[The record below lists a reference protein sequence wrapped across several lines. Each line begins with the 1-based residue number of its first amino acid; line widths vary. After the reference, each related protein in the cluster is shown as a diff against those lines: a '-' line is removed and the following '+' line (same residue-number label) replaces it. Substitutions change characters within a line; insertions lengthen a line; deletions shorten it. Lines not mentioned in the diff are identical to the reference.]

1 MSLRRRLS
9 VLVAI
14 AVAPSLLLSAYN
26 AARWK
31 IFLEDEAN
39 STALSAARFISAE
52 FELIIDNSRQLMTA
66 MAKYPNIPDHEAEC
80 TSYFK
85 SVIADI
91 PIYREA
97 AIIDTDGK
105 FHCSTI
111 PIPPTLDVRDRIY
124 FYEPLKTG
132 KLTVGTITQG
142 RVTHS
147 TSIHLS
153 MPYRDADGSIRGVI
167 VLILNPGKLAE
178 ILPAYPWRSEH
189 RLIVLDRE
197 GSLVLT
203 IPQADFENIVTISKA
218 IFPKFEHAHSGTM
231 EIKGPNGR
239 SEIIGFVPLND
250 ASQGLFTA
258 VAIDRDSALA
268 EASVINAR
276 GIVFNL
282 IAIVLAVIGV
292 WLATY
297 IMIDRPIRAII
308 KSARRREAGD
318 ISKSFPKLRS
328 STEFGQLSAALS
340 RMSDRINELLK
351 QKDLLLR
358 ELQHRVMNSLNIL
371 SSLLDVQR
379 RYVVDPATRE
389 HLANARDR
397 VVAMGTVYRH
407 LYQASTVEYVEFGE
421 FLNTICNSSET
432 AYVGANK
439 LSIEVEAEP
448 LQLSGAHA
456 ISLGMLTHELI
467 TNALKHAY
475 SDGVSGRIRVTLKH
489 IDDGSIELRFSD
501 SGRGLPDNFQL
512 ETTSSLG
519 MKIIASTVRELG
531 GTLEINRLD
540 PGTEFVIHLP
550 SSIEHMSRGSALT
563 S

>member
-9 VLVAI
+9 ALVAI
-14 AVAPSLLLSAYN
+14 ALIPSLVLSVYN

-31 IFLEDEAN
+31 VFLEDEAN
-39 STALSAARFISAE
+39 TTALSAARFISAE
-52 FELIIDNSRQLMTA
+52 FGLVIDNSRQLMTA
-66 MAKYPNIPDHEAEC
+66 MAKYPNIPGHEEEC

-142 RVTHS
+142 RVTRS
-147 TSIHLS
+147 RSIHLS
-153 MPYRDADGSIRGVI
+153 MPYKDANGSIRGVI
-167 VLILNPGKLAE
+167 VLTLNPEKLAE

-203 IPQADFENIVTISKA
+203 IPPSDFENVEAISKS
-218 IFPKFEHAHSGTM
+218 IFPKIEHAPAGTM
-231 EIKGPNGR
+231 DIKGPNDR
-239 SEIIGFVPLND
+239 SEIIGFVPLP
-250 ASQGLFTA
+250 SEGLLTA
-258 VAIDRDSALA
+258 VAIDRDSVLTG
-268 EASVINAR
+268 SIINVQ
-276 GIVFNL
+276 GIAFNL
-282 IAIVLAVIGV
+282 IALILAVIGV
-292 WLATY
+292 WLAAY
-297 IMIDRPIRAII
+297 LMIDRPIRALI
-308 KSARRREAGD
+308 KSAGKRQAGD
-318 ISKSFPKLRS
+318 ISTPFPKLRL
-328 STEFGQLSAALS
+328 STEFRQLSAALS
-340 RMSDRINELLK
+340 RMSNRINELLK

-379 RYVVDPATRE
+379 RYVVDPAAKE

-397 VVAMGTVYRH
+397 IIAMGTVYRH
-407 LYQASTVEYVEFGE
+407 LYQAHTLEYVEFSE
-421 FLNTICNSSET
+421 FLNTICNTSET
-432 AYVGANK
+432 AYVRGSK
-439 LSIEVEAEP
+439 LSIEAEAEP
-448 LQLSGAHA
+448 VQLSGAHA
-456 ISLGMLTHELI
+456 IALGMLTHELI

-475 SDGVSGRIRVTLKH
+475 SDGVRGHIKVILKH
-489 IDDGSIELRFSD
+489 SDNDSIELRFSD
-501 SGRGLPDNFQL
+501 NGRGLPDNFQI

-519 MKIIASTVRELG
+519 MKIIASTVRQLG
-531 GTLEINRLD
+531 GTLEINRLE
-540 PGTEFVIHLP
+540 PGTEFVVHLP
-550 SSIEHMSRGSALT
+550 SSIEHKSHG
-563 S
+563 

>member
-14 AVAPSLLLSAYN
+14 ALVPSLLLSAYN

-31 IFLEDEAN
+31 IFLEDEA
-39 STALSAARFISAE
+39 STTALSAARFISVE
-52 FELIIDNSRQLMTA
+52 FEQIIDNSRQLMTA
-66 MAKYPNIPDHEAEC
+66 MAKYPNILDHEEEC
-80 TSYFK
+80 TAYFK

-153 MPYRDADGSIRGVI
+153 MPFKDANGSIRGVI
-167 VLILNPGKLAE
+167 VVILSPKKLAE
-178 ILPAYPWRSEH
+178 ILPPYPWRSEH

-203 IPQADFENIVTISKA
+203 VPQADFENAGVISKA
-218 IFPKFEHAHSGTM
+218 IFPKIEHAPSGTM

-239 SEIIGFVPLND
+239 SEIIGFVPPND
-250 ASQGLFTA
+250 ASKGLFTA

-268 EASVINAR
+268 EASVINVR
-276 GIVFNL
+276 GIAFNL
-282 IAIVLAVIGV
+282 VAIVLAVIGV

-297 IMIDRPIRAII
+297 IMINRPIRAII

-318 ISKSFPKLRS
+318 TSAQFPKLRF
-328 STEFGQLSAALS
+328 STEFGELSAALS
-340 RMSDRINELLK
+340 RMSDRINDLLK

-371 SSLLDVQR
+371 SSLLEVQR
-379 RYVVDPATRE
+379 RYVVDSAAKE
-389 HLANARDR
+389 HLAVARDR
-397 VVAMGTVYRH
+397 IIAMGTVYRN
-407 LYQASTVEYVEFGE
+407 LYQAHTLEHVEFSE
-421 FLNTICNSSET
+421 FLNTICNRSEA
-432 AYVGANK
+432 AYAGTDKV
-439 LSIEVEAEP
+439 SIEVEAEP

-467 TNALKHAY
+467 ANAIKHAY
-475 SDGVSGRIRVTLKH
+475 SDDVSGSIKVTLKH
-489 IDDGSIELRFSD
+489 KDDGSIDLRFSD
-501 SGRGLPDNFQL
+501 SGRGLPDNFQI

-531 GTLEINRLD
+531 GTLEINRLE

-550 SSIEHMSRGSALT
+550 SSIEHKSRRFLL
-563 S
+563 

>member
-1 MSLRRRLS
+1 MSFRRRLS
-9 VLVAI
+9 ALVAI
-14 AVAPSLLLSAYN
+14 ALVPSLLLSVYN
-26 AARWK
+26 AARWR
-31 IFLEDEAN
+31 IFLEDEAKV
-39 STALSAARFISAE
+39 TALSIARFISTE
-52 FELIIDNSRQLMTA
+52 FELVIDNSRQLMTA
-66 MAKYPNIPDHEAEC
+66 MAKYPDIQGHEEEC

-85 SVIADI
+85 LVIADI

-97 AIIDTDGK
+97 AIIDTDGE

-132 KLTVGTITQG
+132 KLTVGTITQS
-142 RVTHS
+142 RVTQS

-153 MPYRDADGSIRGVI
+153 MPYKDADGSIRGVI
-167 VLILNPGKLAE
+167 VLVLNPEKLAE

-203 IPQADFENIVTISKA
+203 IPPSDFENVGAISKA
-218 IFPKFEHAHSGTM
+218 IFPKIEHASSGTM
-231 EIKGPNGR
+231 DIKGSNDR

-250 ASQGLFTA
+250 ASKGLFTA
-258 VAIDRDSALA
+258 VAIDRDSALT
-268 EASVINAR
+268 EASIINVR
-276 GIVFNL
+276 GIAFNL
-282 IAIVLAVIGV
+282 IALILGVIGV
-292 WLATY
+292 WLAAY
-297 IMIDRPIRAII
+297 LMIDRPIRALI
-308 KSARRREAGD
+308 KSAGKREAGD
-318 ISKSFPKLRS
+318 TSRPFPKLRS

-340 RMSDRINELLK
+340 RMSNRINELLK

-379 RYVVDPATRE
+379 RYVVDPAAKE

-397 VVAMGTVYRH
+397 IIAMGTVYRH
-407 LYQASTVEYVEFGE
+407 LYQAHTLEYVEFSE

-432 AYVGANK
+432 AYIRGSK

-456 ISLGMLTHELI
+456 IALGMLTHELI

-475 SDGVSGRIRVTLKH
+475 SDGVPGHIKVILKH
-489 IDDGSIELRFSD
+489 NDNGTIELRFSD
-501 SGRGLPDNFQL
+501 NGRGLPDNFQI

-519 MKIIASTVRELG
+519 MKIIASTVRQLG
-531 GTLEINRLD
+531 GNLEINRLE
-540 PGTEFVIHLP
+540 PGTEFVIRLP
-550 SSIEHMSRGSALT
+550 FSIEYKSHR
-563 S
+563 

>member
-9 VLVAI
+9 ALVAI
-14 AVAPSLLLSAYN
+14 ALIPSLLLSAYN

-31 IFLEDEAN
+31 VFLEDEAN
-39 STALSAARFISAE
+39 TTALSAARFISAE
-52 FELIIDNSRQLMTA
+52 FGLVIDNSRQLMTA
-66 MAKYPNIPDHEAEC
+66 MAKYPNIPGNEEEC

-142 RVTHS
+142 HVTRS
-147 TSIHLS
+147 RSIHLS
-153 MPYRDADGSIRGVI
+153 MPYKDADGSIRGVI
-167 VLILNPGKLAE
+167 VLTLNPEKLAE

-189 RLIVLDRE
+189 RLIVLDRK

-203 IPQADFENIVTISKA
+203 VPPSDFENVEAISKS
-218 IFPKFEHAHSGTM
+218 IFPKIEHAPAGTM
-231 EIKGPNGR
+231 DIKGPNDR
-239 SEIIGFVPLND
+239 SEIIGFVPLRD
-250 ASQGLFTA
+250 ASEGLFTA
-258 VAIDRDSALA
+258 VAIDRDSALTG
-268 EASVINAR
+268 ASIINVQ
-276 GIVFNL
+276 GIAFNL
-282 IAIVLAVIGV
+282 IALILAVIGV
-292 WLATY
+292 WLAAY
-297 IMIDRPIRAII
+297 LMIDRPIRALI
-308 KSARRREAGD
+308 KSAGKRQAGD
-318 ISKSFPKLRS
+318 ISTPFPKLRL
-328 STEFGQLSAALS
+328 STEFRQLSAALS
-340 RMSDRINELLK
+340 RMSNRINELLK

-379 RYVVDPATRE
+379 RYVVDPAAKE

-397 VVAMGTVYRH
+397 IIAMGTVYRH
-407 LYQASTVEYVEFGE
+407 LYQAHTLEYVEFSE
-421 FLNTICNSSET
+421 FLNTICNTSET
-432 AYVGANK
+432 AYVRGSK
-439 LSIEVEAEP
+439 LSIEAEAEP
-448 LQLSGAHA
+448 VQLSGAHA
-456 ISLGMLTHELI
+456 IALGMLTHELI

-475 SDGVSGRIRVTLKH
+475 SDGVRGHIKVILKH
-489 IDDGSIELRFSD
+489 TDNDSIELRFSD
-501 SGRGLPDNFQL
+501 NGRGLPDNFQI

-519 MKIIASTVRELG
+519 MKIIASTVRQLG
-531 GTLEINRLD
+531 GTLEINRLM
-540 PGTEFVIHLP
+540 PGRVPGMT
-550 SSIEHMSRGSALT
+550 T
-563 S
+563 C

>member
-9 VLVAI
+9 ALVAI
-14 AVAPSLLLSAYN
+14 ALVPSLLLSAYN

-39 STALSAARFISAE
+39 TNALSAARFISTE
-52 FELIIDNSRQLMTA
+52 FGLVIDNGRQLMTA
-66 MAKYPNIPDHEAEC
+66 MAKYPNIPSHEEEC

-97 AIIDTDGK
+97 TIIDTDGK

-111 PIPPTLDVRDRIY
+111 PIPPTLDVRDRSY

-142 RVTHS
+142 RVTRS
-147 TSIHLS
+147 RSIHLS
-153 MPYRDADGSIRGVI
+153 MPYKDADGSIKGVI
-167 VLILNPGKLAE
+167 VLTLNPEKLAE

-203 IPQADFENIVTISKA
+203 IPPSDFENVESISKS
-218 IFPKFEHAHSGTM
+218 IFPKIERALAGTID
-231 EIKGPNGR
+231 IKGPNRR
-239 SEIIGFVPLND
+239 SEIIGFVPLHD
-250 ASQGLFTA
+250 ASEGLFTA
-258 VAIDRDSALA
+258 VAIDRDSALTG
-268 EASVINAR
+268 ASIINAQ
-276 GIVFNL
+276 GIAFNL
-282 IAIVLAVIGV
+282 IALILGVIGV
-292 WLATY
+292 WLAAY
-297 IMIDRPIRAII
+297 LMIDRPIRALI
-308 KSARRREAGD
+308 KSAGKRQAGD
-318 ISKSFPKLRS
+318 IATPFPKLRL
-328 STEFGQLSAALS
+328 STEFRQLSAALS
-340 RMSDRINELLK
+340 RMSNRINELLK

-379 RYVVDPATRE
+379 RYVVDPAAKE

-397 VVAMGTVYRH
+397 IIAMGTVYRH
-407 LYQASTVEYVEFGE
+407 LYQAHTLEYVEFSE
-421 FLNTICNSSET
+421 FLNTICNTSEA
-432 AYVGANK
+432 AYVRGGR
-439 LSIEVEAEP
+439 LSIEAEAEP
-448 LQLSGAHA
+448 VQLSGAHA
-456 ISLGMLTHELI
+456 IALGMLTHELI

-475 SDGVSGRIRVTLKH
+475 SDGVRGHIKVILKH
-489 IDDGSIELRFSD
+489 TDNDSIELRFSD
-501 SGRGLPDNFQL
+501 NGRGLPDNFQI

-519 MKIIASTVRELG
+519 MKIIASTVRQLG

-540 PGTEFVIHLP
+540 PGTEFVIGLP
-550 SSIEHMSRGSALT
+550 SSIEHKSQG
-563 S
+563 

>member
-1 MSLRRRLS
+1 MSLRRRLTA
-9 VLVAI
+9 LVAI
-14 AVAPSLLLSAYN
+14 ALIPSLLLSAYN

-39 STALSAARFISAE
+39 TTALSAARFKSAE
-52 FELIIDNSRQLMTA
+52 FGLVIDNSRQLMTA
-66 MAKYPNIPDHEAEC
+66 MAKYPNIRGHEEEC

-132 KLTVGTITQG
+132 KLTVGTITQS
-142 RVTHS
+142 VTRS
-147 TSIHLS
+147 RSIHLS
-153 MPYRDADGSIRGVI
+153 MPYKDADGSIRGVI
-167 VLILNPGKLAE
+167 VLTLNPEKLAE
-178 ILPAYPWRSEH
+178 VLPAHPWRSEH

-203 IPQADFENIVTISKA
+203 IPPSDFENVESISKSV
-218 IFPKFEHAHSGTM
+218 FPKIEHAPAGTM
-231 EIKGPNGR
+231 DIKGPNGR
-239 SEIIGFVPLND
+239 TEIMGFVPLHD
-250 ASQGLFTA
+250 ASEGLFTA
-258 VAIDRDSALA
+258 VAIDRDSALTG
-268 EASVINAR
+268 ASIINVQ
-276 GIVFNL
+276 GIALNL
-282 IAIVLAVIGV
+282 IALILAVIGV
-292 WLATY
+292 WLAAY
-297 IMIDRPIRAII
+297 LMIDRPIRALI
-308 KSARRREAGD
+308 KSAGKRQAGD
-318 ISKSFPKLRS
+318 ISMPFPKLRL
-328 STEFGQLSAALS
+328 STEFRQLSAALS
-340 RMSDRINELLK
+340 RMSNRINELLK

-379 RYVVDPATRE
+379 RYVVDPAAKE

-397 VVAMGTVYRH
+397 IIAMGTVYRH
-407 LYQASTVEYVEFGE
+407 LYQAHTLEYVEFSE
-421 FLNTICNSSET
+421 FLNTICNTSEA
-432 AYVGANK
+432 AYVRGGR
-439 LSIEVEAEP
+439 LSIEAEAEP
-448 LQLSGAHA
+448 VQLSGAHA
-456 ISLGMLTHELI
+456 IALGMLTHELI

-475 SDGVSGRIRVTLKH
+475 SDGVRGRIKVILKH
-489 IDDGSIELRFSD
+489 MDNDIELRFSD
-501 SGRGLPDNFQL
+501 NGRGLPDNFQM

-519 MKIIASTVRELG
+519 MKIIASTVRQLG

-540 PGTEFVIHLP
+540 PGTEFVIGLP
-550 SSIEHMSRGSALT
+550 SSIEHKSQG
-563 S
+563 

>member
-9 VLVAI
+9 ALVAI
-14 AVAPSLLLSAYN
+14 ALVPSLLLSAYN

-39 STALSAARFISAE
+39 TNALSAARFISTE
-52 FELIIDNSRQLMTA
+52 FGLVIDNGRQLMTA
-66 MAKYPNIPDHEAEC
+66 MAKYPNIPSHEEEC

-132 KLTVGTITQG
+132 KLTVGTITQS
-142 RVTHS
+142 VTRS
-147 TSIHLS
+147 RSIHLS
-153 MPYRDADGSIRGVI
+153 MPYKDADGSIRGVI
-167 VLILNPGKLAE
+167 VLTLNPEKLAE
-178 ILPAYPWRSEH
+178 VLPAHPWRSEH

-203 IPQADFENIVTISKA
+203 IPPSDFENVESISKSV
-218 IFPKFEHAHSGTM
+218 FPKIEHAPAGTM
-231 EIKGPNGR
+231 DIKGPNGR
-239 SEIIGFVPLND
+239 TEIMGFVPLHD
-250 ASQGLFTA
+250 ASEGLFTA
-258 VAIDRDSALA
+258 VAIDRDSALTG
-268 EASVINAR
+268 ASIINVQ
-276 GIVFNL
+276 GIAFNL
-282 IAIVLAVIGV
+282 IALILAVIGV
-292 WLATY
+292 WLAAY
-297 IMIDRPIRAII
+297 LMIDRPIRALI
-308 KSARRREAGD
+308 KSAGKRQAGD
-318 ISKSFPKLRS
+318 ISMPFPKLRL
-328 STEFGQLSAALS
+328 STEFRQLSAALS
-340 RMSDRINELLK
+340 RMSNRINELLK

-379 RYVVDPATRE
+379 RYVVDPAAKE

-397 VVAMGTVYRH
+397 IIAMGTVYRH
-407 LYQASTVEYVEFGE
+407 LYQAHTLEYVEFSE
-421 FLNTICNSSET
+421 FLNTICNTSET
-432 AYVGANK
+432 AYVGGSR
-439 LSIEVEAEP
+439 LSIEAEAEP
-448 LQLSGAHA
+448 VQLSSAHA
-456 ISLGMLTHELI
+456 IALGMLTHELI

-475 SDGVSGRIRVTLKH
+475 SDGVRGRIKVILKH
-489 IDDGSIELRFSD
+489 MDNDIELRFSD
-501 SGRGLPDNFQL
+501 NGRGLPDNFQM

-519 MKIIASTVRELG
+519 MKIIASTVRQLG
-531 GTLEINRLD
+531 GTLEINRLE
-540 PGTEFVIHLP
+540 PGTEFVIRLP
-550 SSIEHMSRGSALT
+550 SSIEHRG
-563 S
+563 